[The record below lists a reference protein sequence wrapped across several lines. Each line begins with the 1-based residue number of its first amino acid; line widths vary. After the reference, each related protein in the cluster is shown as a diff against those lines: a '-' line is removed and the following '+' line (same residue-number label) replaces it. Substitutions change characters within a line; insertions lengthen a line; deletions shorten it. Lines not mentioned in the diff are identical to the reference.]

1 MTRFLQI
8 CDAGMQRVAALT
20 LACLL
25 LAACREGRVPHGFG
39 PLALGEPE
47 HCPIVNGRFDALEPL
62 VRWSVV
68 ERVLPYD
75 STRLEVEGFSLQGN
89 ADQSLQLVAWSSGE
103 PFDTVQLARA
113 RHYRCDEGRLVL
125 DLPERLP
132 EGSGEEP
139 AHSERLV
146 RANRLALA
154 IGAEGAL
161 VAELA
166 RETYSGIAVW
176 CGDGCKYV
184 PVPFS
189 GQTTHSWLRVY
200 PMPLGEVA
208 RARRVAPP
216 SEQQLNDRMA
226 AEEKALEEGRPVP
239 DRGAQRQWRA
249 QAEARERAVEMGAPP
264 R

>member
-8 CDAGMQRVAALT
+8 CDAGVRRVAALA

-25 LAACREGRVPHGFG
+25 LAACREGRVPGGFG

-89 ADQSLQLVAWSSGE
+89 ADQSLRLVAWSSGE
-103 PFDTVQLARA
+103 PYDTVQLTRQ

-132 EGSGEEP
+132 EALGVEP

-146 RANRLALA
+146 RGNTLALA

-166 RETYSGIAVW
+166 RDTYSGIAVW

-189 GQTTHSWLRVY
+189 GQTTRSWLRVY
-200 PMPLGEVA
+200 PMPLGGVA

-226 AEEKALEEGRPVP
+226 AEERALEEGRPVP
-239 DRGAQRQWRA
+239 DRGAQGQWRA

-264 R
+264 P